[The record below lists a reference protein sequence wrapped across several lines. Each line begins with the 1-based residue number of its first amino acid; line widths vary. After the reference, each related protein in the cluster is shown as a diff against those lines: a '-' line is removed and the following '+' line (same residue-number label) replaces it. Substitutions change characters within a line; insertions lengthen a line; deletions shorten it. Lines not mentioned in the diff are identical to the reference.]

1 MYVEIKNE
9 NSKGL
14 IIKKNSYL
22 NIHSTYTMVYFKIFI
37 QGKAIAPEVWAWLE
51 KYIYSLS
58 DPYCLQQV
66 WSLKIPKEK
75 LGSFF

>member
-1 MYVEIKNE
+1 MNKLLMYVEIKNE

-37 QGKAIAPEVWAWLE
+37 QGKAIAPEV
-51 KYIYSLS
+51 
-58 DPYCLQQV
+58 
-66 WSLKIPKEK
+66 
-75 LGSFF
+75 